1 MHKPDRKKVRKALFE
16 VIENQIKMDN
26 PPETKE
32 TFHRLR
38 AAGFSRKESMRL
50 LACVL
55 LVEMN
60 DMIKDNRLYDEVSYV
75 NRLKA
80 LPEMPWEDEPEEYD

>member
-1 MHKPDRKKVRKALFE
+1 MPEPDRKKVRKTLFK
-16 VIENQIKMDN
+16 VIENQMKMDN

-38 AAGFSRKESMRL
+38 AAGYSRKESMRL

-55 LVEMN
+55 LVELN
-60 DMIKDNRLYDEVSYV
+60 DMIRDNRLYDEATYV
-75 NRLKA
+75 KKLTA

>member
-1 MHKPDRKKVRKALFE
+1 MDQARAKNIRRELFK
-16 VIENQIKMDN
+16 VIEVQMKDNN

-38 AAGFSRKESMRL
+38 AAGYSRKETMRM

-60 DMIKDNRLYDEVSYV
+60 DMVRDNRLYDEASYV
-75 NRLKA
+75 KKLTA
-80 LPEMPWEDEPEEYD
+80 LPEMPWEDEPEDYA